1 LKIYDKRKKLLAII
15 IDPSG
20 DESSKNFYTEDS
32 LDIQVASFK
41 LKKDDN
47 IDRHYH
53 LAQNRSISTTSEVIY
68 VISGI
73 LEVSIYDDE
82 MDLVKTTEIDNGKII
97 VLLSGGHEIK
107 IIEDSNFIEVKQGP
121 YDEENDKK
129 RF

>member
-1 LKIYDKRKKLLAII
+1 MKIYDKRKKLLAII
-15 IDPSG
+15 IDSSG

-41 LKKDDN
+41 FKKDDN

-82 MDLVKTTEIDNGKII
+82 MDLVKTAEIDNGKII